1 MGIQAKNNDFLD
13 LTATVR
19 QQKRKRSPLA
29 RGHRTNFHRNPF
41 FDQKMSSIFLFVE
54 ITHFSFFLFWPV
66 LLLRPKRWLEGKKR
80 ERERENIDGYLLTD
94 CIASVAG
101 CGRIL
106 FFLSLVAEGKKRE
119 TISFALPL
127 RSSSFSS
134 SLTSSGH
141 KMFSAERNN
150 LPLRPSAKYPKEM
163 IAIDK

>member
-1 MGIQAKNNDFLD
+1 
-13 LTATVR
+13 
-19 QQKRKRSPLA
+19 
-29 RGHRTNFHRNPF
+29 
-41 FDQKMSSIFLFVE
+41 MSSIFLFVE
-54 ITHFSFFLFWPV
+54 ITHFFFWPV

-80 ERERENIDGYLLTD
+80 ERERENIDGYRLTD

-106 FFLSLVAEGKKRE
+106 FFLSLVAEGKKKE
-119 TISFALPL
+119 TNSFALPL
-127 RSSSFSS
+127 RSSSSF
-134 SLTSSGH
+134 TCSGH